1 MSKVFVKIC
10 GVKDIK
16 IAKHAIN
23 CGASFL
29 GFIFF
34 ENSKRNISISKC
46 AEILDEINGKVNT
59 VAVTVN
65 PTNSDLKTYSEMKFT
80 HLQLHGNESL
90 NEVREI
96 KKTYNL
102 KIIKSFNI
110 SKESDLDKIKEYC
123 PYIDHILLDSEQK
136 KDMPGGTGQTFD
148 WKIIKNFSPNKSF
161 FLSGGL
167 NTANISDALDLKKT
181 EYFDV
186 SSGVE
191 NSEGIKDEKL
201 ISEFISKANKAVK

>member
-1 MSKVFVKIC
+1 MSIVQIKIC
-10 GVKDIK
+10 GIKDIK
-16 IAKHAIN
+16 IAKHSIA

-34 ENSKRNISISKC
+34 ETSKRNISTNKC
-46 AEILDEINGKVNT
+46 SEILNEISGEINT

-65 PTNSDLKTYSEMKFT
+65 PSNEDLEKYSKMKFT

-90 NEVREI
+90 KEVIKI
-96 KKTYNL
+96 KKNYNF

-110 SKESDLDKIKEYC
+110 LSESDLINIKKYC
-123 PYIDHILLDSEQK
+123 NYVDHILLDSK
-136 KDMPGGTGQTFD
+136 KTKGMPGGTGEKFD
-148 WKIIKNFSPNKSF
+148 WEIIRNFSTNKPF

-167 NTANISDALDLKKT
+167 NSSNISDAISMKIT
-181 EYFDV
+181 NYYDV

-201 ISEFISKANKAVK
+201 ISEFIIKANKIIK

>member
-1 MSKVFVKIC
+1 MSKAYIKIC

-34 ENSKRNISISKC
+34 ENSRRNISISKC
-46 AEILDEINGKVNT
+46 KEILDEINGKVNT

-65 PTNSDLKTYSEMKFT
+65 PTPNDLVTYSKMKFT
-80 HLQLHGNESL
+80 HIQLHGNENL
-90 NEVREI
+90 NEV
-96 KKTYNL
+96 KKINEAYNF
-102 KIIKSFNI
+102 KIIKSFSI
-110 SKESDLDKIKEYC
+110 STKSDLDKIREYC
-123 PYIDHILLDSEQK
+123 PFIDHILLDSKQK

-148 WKIIKNFSPNKSF
+148 WKIIRNFYPNKSF

-167 NTANISDALDLKKT
+167 NTTNISDALNLKKT

-201 ISEFISKANKAVK
+201 ISEFISKANKTLK

>member
-1 MSKVFVKIC
+1 MSKAFIKIC

-29 GFIFF
+29 GFVFF
-34 ENSKRNISISKC
+34 KNSSRNISVNKC
-46 AEILDEINGKVNT
+46 TEILNEINGKVNT

-65 PTNSDLKTYSEMKFT
+65 PTDSELKTYSDMNFT

-90 NEVREI
+90 NDVRKINE
-96 KKTYNL
+96 TYNL
-102 KIIKSFNI
+102 KIIKAFSI
-110 SKESDLDKIKEYC
+110 SEESDLDKIKEYC
-123 PYIDHILLDSEQK
+123 PYIDHILLDSKQK
-136 KDMPGGTGQTFD
+136 QGMPGGTGQTFD
-148 WKIIKNFSPNKSF
+148 WKIIRNFSPNKSF

-167 NTANISDALDLKKT
+167 DTTNISDALDLKKT

>member
-1 MSKVFVKIC
+1 MSKAFIKIC

-29 GFIFF
+29 GFVFF
-34 ENSKRNISISKC
+34 ENSSRNISVNKC
-46 AEILDEINGKVNT
+46 TEILNEINGKVNT

-65 PTNSDLKTYSEMKFT
+65 PTDSELKTYSDMNFT
-80 HLQLHGNESL
+80 HLQLHGNESS
-90 NEVREI
+90 NEVRKINE
-96 KKTYNL
+96 TYNL
-102 KIIKSFNI
+102 KIIKAFSI
-110 SKESDLDKIKEYC
+110 SEESDLDKIKEYC
-123 PYIDHILLDSEQK
+123 PYIDHILLDSKQK
-136 KDMPGGTGQTFD
+136 QDMPGGNGQTFD
-148 WKIIKNFSPNKSF
+148 WKIIRNFSPNKSF

-167 NTANISDALDLKKT
+167 DTTNISNALDLKKT

>member
-1 MSKVFVKIC
+1 MSKAYVKIC
-10 GVKDIK
+10 GIKDLE
-16 IAKHAIN
+16 IANYAIR

-34 ENSKRNISISKC
+34 KNSRRNISVEKC
-46 AEILDEINGKVNT
+46 DKILNEIDGKVKT

-65 PTNSDLKTYSEMKFT
+65 PSISDLNTYSKMKFT
-80 HLQLHGNESL
+80 HLQLHGNEGL
-90 NEVREI
+90 NVVRNISETF
-96 KKTYNL
+96 KF

-110 SKESDLDKIKEYC
+110 TSEDDLDNVDDYL
-123 PYIDHILLDSEQK
+123 PYVDHILLDSGQK
-136 KDMPGGTGQTFD
+136 KNMPGGTGETFN
-148 WKIIKNFSPNKSF
+148 WELIKNFSPNKSF

-167 NTANISDALDLKKT
+167 NTTNILDALNLKKT
-181 EYFDV
+181 QYFDV

-201 ISEFISKANKAVK
+201 ISEFISKANGASK

>member
-1 MSKVFVKIC
+1 MSKVHVKIC
-10 GVKDIK
+10 GIKDIR
-16 IAKHAIN
+16 IAKHAIE

-34 ENSKRNISISKC
+34 ENSSRNISISKC
-46 AEILDEINGKVNT
+46 KEILDQISGKVNT

-65 PTNSDLKTYSEMKFT
+65 PTNSDLKTYAEMKFT
-80 HLQLHGNESL
+80 HLQLHGNESV

-96 KKTYNL
+96 NEAYNL

-110 SKESDLDKIKEYC
+110 SNESDLDKIKEYC
-123 PYIDHILLDSEQK
+123 PYVDHILLDSKQK

-148 WKIIKNFSPNKSF
+148 WKILRNFSPNKSF

-201 ISEFISKANKAVK
+201 ISEFISKANKAIK

>member
-1 MSKVFVKIC
+1 MFVKIC

-29 GFIFF
+29 GFVFF
-34 ENSKRNISISKC
+34 ENSSRNISVNKC
-46 AEILDEINGKVNT
+46 AEILKEINGKVNT

-65 PTNSDLKTYSEMKFT
+65 PTDSELKTYSDMNFT
-80 HLQLHGNESL
+80 HLQLHGNESS
-90 NEVREI
+90 NEVRKINE
-96 KKTYNL
+96 TYNL
-102 KIIKSFNI
+102 KIIKAFSI
-110 SKESDLDKIKEYC
+110 SEESDLDKIKEYC
-123 PYIDHILLDSEQK
+123 PYIDHILLDSKQK
-136 KDMPGGTGQTFD
+136 QDMPGGTGQTFD
-148 WKIIKNFSPNKSF
+148 WKIIRNFSPNKSF

-167 NTANISDALDLKKT
+167 DTNNISDALKLKKT

-201 ISEFISKANKAVK
+201 ISEFISKANKAIK

>member
-1 MSKVFVKIC
+1 MSKAYVKIC

-34 ENSKRNISISKC
+34 ENSRRNISISKC
-46 AEILDEINGKVNT
+46 KEILDEINGKVNT

-65 PTNSDLKTYSEMKFT
+65 PSLSDLKTYSEMKFT

-96 KKTYNL
+96 KETYNL

-110 SKESDLDKIKEYC
+110 SKESELDKIKEYC
-123 PYIDHILLDSEQK
+123 PYIDHILLDSKQK
-136 KDMPGGTGQTFD
+136 QDMPGGTGQKFD
-148 WKIIKNFSPNKSF
+148 WKIIRNFSPNKSF

-167 NTANISDALDLKKT
+167 NTTNISDALDLKKT

>member
-1 MSKVFVKIC
+1 MSKVHVKIC
-10 GVKDIK
+10 GIKDIR
-16 IAKHAIN
+16 IAKHAIE

-34 ENSKRNISISKC
+34 ENSSRNISISKC
-46 AEILDEINGKVNT
+46 TEILDQINGKVNT

-65 PTNSDLKTYSEMKFT
+65 PTNSDLKTYAEMKFT
-80 HLQLHGNESL
+80 HLQLHGNESV

-96 KKTYNL
+96 NEAYNL

-110 SKESDLDKIKEYC
+110 SNESDLDKIKEYC
-123 PYIDHILLDSEQK
+123 PYVDHILLDSKQK

-148 WKIIKNFSPNKSF
+148 WKILRNFSPNKSF

-201 ISEFISKANKAVK
+201 ISEFISKANKAIK

>member
-1 MSKVFVKIC
+1 VTKAYIKIC

-16 IAKHAIN
+16 IAKYAIN

-46 AEILDEINGKVNT
+46 KEILDEINGKVNT

-65 PTNSDLKTYSEMKFT
+65 PTNRDLKTYSEMKFT

-167 NTANISDALDLKKT
+167 NTTNITDALDLKKT

>member
-1 MSKVFVKIC
+1 VNKAYIKIC
-10 GVKDIK
+10 GVKDVK

-34 ENSKRNISISKC
+34 ESSSRNISISKC

-65 PTNSDLKTYSEMKFT
+65 PTLSDLKTYSKMKFT
-80 HLQLHGNESL
+80 HLQLHGTESL
-90 NEVREI
+90 NEVRKINE
-96 KKTYNL
+96 TYNL
-102 KIIKSFNI
+102 KLIKSFNI
-110 SKESDLDKIKEYC
+110 STESDLDQIKEYS
-123 PYIDHILLDSEQK
+123 PFIEHILLDSKQK

-148 WKIIKNFSPNKSF
+148 WKIIRNFYPNKSF

-167 NTANISDALDLKKT
+167 NTANITAALNLKKT

-201 ISEFISKANKAVK
+201 ISEFISKANKFVK